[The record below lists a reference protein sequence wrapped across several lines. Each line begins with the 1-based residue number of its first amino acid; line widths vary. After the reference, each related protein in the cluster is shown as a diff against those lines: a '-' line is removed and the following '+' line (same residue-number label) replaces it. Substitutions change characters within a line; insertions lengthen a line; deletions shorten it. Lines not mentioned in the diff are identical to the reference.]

1 MANEENTIKAL
12 GEQMSKT
19 ETASIEEAYIDR
31 LKKEKDVVILAHYYV
46 DGEVQRIADY
56 VGDSYYLSKA
66 ATKVPQGTIL
76 FFPLWERQKKSLTRK
91 KEWLWQMTVRIVR
104 WRI

>member
-31 LKKEKDVVILAHYYV
+31 LKKRMLLYWHIIMWMGKC
-46 DGEVQRIADY
+46 
-56 VGDSYYLSKA
+56 
-66 ATKVPQGTIL
+66 
-76 FFPLWERQKKSLTRK
+76 RK
-91 KEWLWQMTVRIVR
+91 
-104 WRI
+104 